1 MGCEDVW
8 ERAGRTVSPQNP
20 EGMEAGCLLSKDRGL
35 FLILLPFHPFIFFR
49 PLKAFFLVKSCFEC
63 NVSERR
69 PNLGGLDKVGDGKVV
84 DCEGVGGRLL
94 KKKEKKRNST
104 SGQEKDSNCT
114 SLKCTGLRVCRLM
127 SVVPRVNRI
136 TEGW

>member
-1 MGCEDVW
+1 MC
-8 ERAGRTVSPQNP
+8 GREPGALSHRKNP
-20 EGMEAGCLLSKDRGL
+20 EGMEAGCLLSKDRSL
-35 FLILLPFHPFIFFR
+35 FLILLPFHPFFFR
-49 PLKAFFLVKSCFEC
+49 PLQAFFLVKSCFES

-84 DCEGVGGRLL
+84 DCEGVGGASSETH
-94 KKKEKKRNST
+94 KKTPKNST

-127 SVVPRVNRI
+127 SVVLRVNRI